1 MLNSLKIQNFRCLS
15 DFHVSHLGRVNL
27 IVGKNNSGK
36 SSLLEAIR
44 IYARRANPVLL
55 RDIAVSHDEAYISRS
70 SSAGDRVMLDDD
82 EVAFRAFFSRKEFPN
97 NDGDAIYIGD
107 ELESNFVKIEHVLYL
122 DEYEEVQ
129 DSDGEVIRRR
139 KRKQLP
145 KSDFFLEQVEALQA
159 LLVTSSAASGQG
171 WIELGEVSP
180 IRRMN
185 IFWERAAIDIPL
197 SFVPTQFLSLDYLAQ
212 LWDQIVFSPHEE
224 SVKAALRI
232 IESSVEEIAFV
243 QAVSEDAR
251 RFRNSE
257 RTVKAERTAKVKL
270 RGMKS
275 GIPLNSMGDG
285 MLRVLQLALTIF
297 PAKGGLLL
305 IDEFENGL
313 HWTVQ
318 EKIWRLIFQLATEL
332 DIQVFAT
339 SHSNDALKGFANA
352 ANAHPEVGTLIRLS
366 RPQQDL
372 VLGEPFAKVAS
383 LDEVALLAATE
394 AEIEIR

>member
-1 MLNSLKIQNFRCLS
+1 MLDSLKIKNFRCLS
-15 DFHVSHLGRVNL
+15 DFKVSHIGRVNL

-36 SSLLEAIR
+36 SSLLEALR
-44 IYARRANPVLL
+44 IYARRANPALL
-55 RDIAVSHDEAYISRS
+55 RDIAVSHDEAYSFG
-70 SSAGDRVMLDDD
+70 SAGNSDRAMFED
-82 EVAFRAFFSRKEFPN
+82 EDVAFKAFFSRREFPTQ
-97 NDGDAIYIGD
+97 DGQAIYIGD
-107 ELESNFVKIEHVLYL
+107 ESESNFVKIEHALYL
-122 DEYEEVQ
+122 DEYEEIQ
-129 DSDGEVIRRR
+129 DSDGDVIRRR
-139 KRKQLP
+139 KRKQIQ
-145 KSDFFLEQVEALQA
+145 KNDFFSGQVEALQA
-159 LLVTSSAASGQG
+159 LLVSSNAVTGQG
-171 WIELGEVSP
+171 WIELNETSP
-180 IRRMN
+180 VRRLN
-185 IFWERAAIDIPL
+185 IFWERSSADVPL

-243 QAVSEDAR
+243 QASSDDPR
-251 RFRNSE
+251 RVR
-257 RTVKAERTAKVKL
+257 KPERTAKVKL

-297 PAKGGLLL
+297 PAKGGMLL

-318 EKIWRLIFQLATEL
+318 EKIWKLIFQLATEL

-339 SHSNDALKGFANA
+339 SHSNDALKGFASA
-352 ANAHPEVGTLIRLS
+352 ANAHPELGTLIRLT
-366 RPQQDL
+366 RPQQAL
-372 VLGEPFAKVAS
+372 EFGEPFATVAS

>member
-44 IYARRANPVLL
+44 IYARRANPALL

-70 SSAGDRVMLDDD
+70 TSAGDRVLLDDD
-82 EVAFRAFFSRKEFPN
+82 EVAFRAFFSRREFPT

-129 DSDGEVIRRR
+129 DSDGEVLRRR

-171 WIELGEVSP
+171 WIELGEISP

-224 SVKAALRI
+224 SVKVALRI

-243 QAVSEDAR
+243 QAVSEDPR

-257 RTVKAERTAKVKL
+257 RAAKAERTAKVKL

-339 SHSNDALKGFANA
+339 SHSNDALKGFASA
-352 ANAHPEVGTLIRLS
+352 ANAHPEVGTLIRLT

-372 VLGEPFAKVAS
+372 VLGEPFATVAS

>member
-1 MLNSLKIQNFRCLS
+1 MLDSLKIQNFRCLS
-15 DFHVSHLGRVNL
+15 DFRVSRLGRVNL

-36 SSLLEAIR
+36 SSLLEALR
-44 IYARRANPVLL
+44 IYARRANPALL
-55 RDIAVSHDEAYISRS
+55 RDIALSHDEAYSFNS
-70 SSAGDRVMLDDD
+70 VGSPDRVILED
-82 EVAFRAFFSRKEFPN
+82 EDVAFRAFFSRREFPAE
-97 NDGDAIYIGD
+97 DGHPIYIGD
-107 ELESNFVKIEHVLYL
+107 EPESNYVKLEHALYL

-129 DSDGEVIRRR
+129 DVDGDVIRRR
-139 KRKQLP
+139 RRKQLQ
-145 KSDFFLEQVEALQA
+145 KSDFFSGQIDALQA

-171 WIELGEVSP
+171 WIELNETSP
-180 IRRMN
+180 IRRGN
-185 IFWERAAIDIPL
+185 IFWERSSADIPL

-224 SVKAALRI
+224 SVKSALRI

-243 QAVSEDAR
+243 QASFEEPR
-251 RFRNSE
+251 RIR
-257 RTVKAERTAKVKL
+257 KPERTAKVKL

-318 EKIWRLIFQLATEL
+318 EQIWRLIFQLATEL

-366 RPQQDL
+366 RPQQKL
-372 VLGEPFAKVAS
+372 ELGEPFATVAS

>member
-82 EVAFRAFFSRKEFPN
+82 EVAFRAFFSRREFPN

>member
-15 DFHVSHLGRVNL
+15 DFHVSNLGRVNL

-44 IYARRANPVLL
+44 IYARRANPALL

-70 SSAGDRVMLDDD
+70 TSAGDRVLLDDD
-82 EVAFRAFFSRKEFPN
+82 EVAFRAFFSRREFPT

-129 DSDGEVIRRR
+129 DSDGEVLRRR

-145 KSDFFLEQVEALQA
+145 KNDFFLEQVEALQA

-171 WIELGEVSP
+171 WIELGEISP

-185 IFWERAAIDIPL
+185 IFWERAAIYIRL

-224 SVKAALRI
+224 SVKVALRI

-243 QAVSEDAR
+243 QAVSEDPR

-257 RTVKAERTAKVKL
+257 RTAKAERTAKVKL

-339 SHSNDALKGFANA
+339 SHSNDALKGFASA
-352 ANAHPEVGTLIRLS
+352 ANAHPEVGTLIRLT

-372 VLGEPFAKVAS
+372 VLGEPFATVAS